1 MCSNRHSL
9 VVTSKKLF
17 LTLADSQY
25 LRNSWFGSVGLEE
38 DMIILPLTL
47 IVAGANTDLM
57 ITLKNTRAVTYRR
70 YGIPALI
77 LEGKWLTEKYR
88 LSIGDVVDI
97 DYQQDE
103 IRLRKNKTL
112 SLDRK
117 KKLKEASEIN
127 SKVYDH
133 QTGNQEIAQRESA

>member
-1 MCSNRHSL
+1 M
-9 VVTSKKLF
+9 K
-17 LTLADSQY
+17 
-25 LRNSWFGSVGLEE
+25 
-38 DMIILPLTL
+38 
-47 IVAGANTDLM
+47 
-57 ITLKNTRAVTYRR
+57 TLKNTRAVTYRR

-77 LEGKWLTEKYR
+77 FEGKWLTEKYR

-133 QTGNQEIAQRESA
+133 QTGNQEIAQGESA